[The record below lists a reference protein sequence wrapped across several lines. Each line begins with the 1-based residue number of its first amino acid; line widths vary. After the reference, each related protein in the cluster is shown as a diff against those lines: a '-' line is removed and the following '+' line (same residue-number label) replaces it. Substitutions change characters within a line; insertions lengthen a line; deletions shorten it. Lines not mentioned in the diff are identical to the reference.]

1 MIEILLS
8 PNEPHTLKYL
18 KINLRHFCVTERLE
32 DNNGR
37 CESFF
42 DLREAVLGG
51 ALYMRK
57 NAPFD
62 ISDNLVYRSDK

>member
-32 DNNGR
+32 DNGACTGR
-37 CESFF
+37 
-42 DLREAVLGG
+42 GG
-51 ALYMRK
+51 GGQPVRGKRPLMVTPRRK
-57 NAPFD
+57 NKN
-62 ISDNLVYRSDK
+62 SV

>member
-32 DNNGR
+32 VIVAVAVEVLLFR
-37 CESFF
+37 SCQSLFVF
-42 DLREAVLGG
+42 DDV
-51 ALYMRK
+51 
-57 NAPFD
+57 
-62 ISDNLVYRSDK
+62 VV